1 MTQEEFNAMLAVG
14 ISQGLPGSYYTSRYK
29 NGEEIDRRLGNAAVP
44 AVGDNILINADFR
57 NPVNRNGQ
65 TVYTSRG
72 FCIDNWFAECP
83 VTIESDCISISAS
96 IGSGIFQ
103 ALERVPNGPLTFSI
117 IVKEGK
123 GVLFAENNQAVYF
136 SGAGLYFITYQNGIN
151 PITDKIYI
159 RAQDYSTL
167 KLVAAKL
174 ESGSTQTL
182 AKQNSDGKWEPI
194 APPNYP
200 LQYALC
206 SQYSPSTGEWVGSQH
221 SNPNLLD
228 NWYFVDPVNQR
239 DGKFIPAGTTYYSD
253 TALTVVAGV
262 TAQYFKVSHISN
274 NVYSID
280 GTNPTMYVSGNDVRK
295 GYINEGYTIDRWMVD
310 NNGGQGSLK
319 ILDGFIRGTK
329 IALSSNGGTSHA
341 IHTAIEMAPRLSG
354 KTVTLS
360 AMVRGTGGTAVLLYT
375 NHGIVGSR
383 TIDPSTNWTLC
394 SVTVELPNDLT
405 YLSCFL
411 YFDLNRDTMGYT
423 DFYAA
428 KLELGAQQ
436 TLAHKEG
443 DTWVLN
449 DPPPNRALEL
459 AKCQRYYRRFD
470 RIVANTGGVPTPYIS
485 PYLNYPDM
493 RVTPLFLCHGGIVD
507 GGGLPINASIVRAE
521 FTKNSGVFIQLNES
535 FSGSGIV
542 QFLDCSLNS
551 DL

>member
-44 AVGDNILINADFR
+44 AVGENILINADFR

-72 FCIDNWFAECP
+72 FCIDNWFAESP

-96 IGSGIFQ
+96 IGGGIIQ

-228 NWYFVDPVNQR
+228 NWYFLDPINQR
-239 DGKFIPAGTTYYSD
+239 GQTEY
-253 TALTVVAGV
+253 
-262 TAQYFKVSHISN
+262 KVS
-274 NVYSID
+274 
-280 GTNPTMYVSGNDVRK
+280 
-295 GYINEGYTIDRWMVD
+295 GYTIDRWRNENPSANTVISITP
-310 NNGGQGSLK
+310 NGLSFSGSWNSAGHFFSNILDISPDFFYGKKLTGSL
-319 ILDGFIRGTK
+319 LVDGQ
-329 IALSSNGGTSHA
+329 L
-341 IHTAIEMAPRLSG
+341 LSG
-354 KTVTLS
+354 SITVRQQYGEWDADTFAGNDDVFFQFQMTPIGKFRFIIIYKQTAVENAVTLQ
-360 AMVRGTGGTAVLLYT
+360 
-375 NHGIVGSR
+375 
-383 TIDPSTNWTLC
+383 
-394 SVTVELPNDLT
+394 
-405 YLSCFL
+405 
-411 YFDLNRDTMGYT
+411 
-423 DFYAA
+423 AA
-428 KLELGAQQ
+428 KLELGSVQ
-436 TLAHKEG
+436 TLAHQDPDGK
-443 DTWVLN
+443 WILN
-449 DPPPNRALEL
+449 DAPPNKALEL
-459 AKCQRYYRRFD
+459 AKCQRYY
-470 RIVANTGGVPTPYIS
+470 IPEKAEWTVGGNVPGSGLILTIPSVLRTTPALAGMGNKVYSGSNWIEKQA
-485 PYLNYPDM
+485 
-493 RVTPLFLCHGGIVD
+493 I
-507 GGGLPINASIVRAE
+507 
-521 FTKNSGVFIQLNES
+521 GVFQYPTYTQIMYGHDAAIITGPILFERQPA
-535 FSGSGIV
+535 
-542 QFLDCSLNS
+542 LDA

>member
-72 FCIDNWFAECP
+72 FCIDNWFAESP

-96 IGSGIFQ
+96 IGGGIIQ

-228 NWYFVDPVNQR
+228 NWYFLDPINQR
-239 DGKFIPAGTTYYSD
+239 GQTEY
-253 TALTVVAGV
+253 
-262 TAQYFKVSHISN
+262 KVN
-274 NVYSID
+274 
-280 GTNPTMYVSGNDVRK
+280 
-295 GYINEGYTIDRWMVD
+295 GYTIDRWMVD

-443 DTWVLN
+443 DTWMLN
-449 DPPPNRALEL
+449 DPPPNKALEL
-459 AKCQRYYRRFD
+459 LKCQRYYRRFD
-470 RIVANTGGVPTPYIS
+470 RIIANTGGVLTPYIS